1 MKRPLLNSL
10 ALSELFESIALMLS
24 SGMQASQALWTLAQ
38 DSGDEDVLSTC
49 RQMCTSLDNGN
60 PLGEAAQQTGAFPP
74 YAVKM
79 LKIGDKSGRSE
90 EVARSLA
97 TYYGE
102 EHRLFSRLR
111 SSLGYPCLL
120 LGLMSVI
127 LVVTCALVLP
137 VFMNVYQQMT
147 GSLTTGSY
155 WFVSLAL
162 VVGWAAF
169 ALTLAATVAMLALY
183 VKSGSESG
191 RMALLRLCEK
201 VPSLKESAYNLAV
214 SRFSA
219 ALATAL
225 ASGLNTSEA
234 LALATQTVDHRQ
246 LSQRLSDAQVA
257 MDDNSDPKGLARAMV
272 EAGLFQPLY
281 GHMLLVQATAGST
294 AEALDALSATLFE
307 DALDSMTAAIDKIEP
322 LLAGLLTVAVGAT
335 LLTVMMPLIGIMGS
349 IG

>member
-1 MKRPLLNSL
+1 MKRALLDSL
-10 ALSELFESIALMLS
+10 TLSELFESIALMLS

-38 DSGDEDVLSTC
+38 DSGDKRVPEVC
-49 RQMCTSLDNGN
+49 RQMCAALDEGA
-60 PLGEAAQQTGAFPP
+60 PLGEAASKTEAFPP

-79 LKIGDKSGRSE
+79 LQIGDKSGRSE
-90 EVARSLA
+90 EVARLLA

-137 VFMNVYQQMT
+137 VFVNVYQQMT
-147 GSLTTGSY
+147 GSITSGSY
-155 WFVSLAL
+155 WFVSLSLAI
-162 VVGWAAF
+162 GWVAF
-169 ALTLAATVAMLALY
+169 ALTLAATIAMLALY
-183 VKSGSESG
+183 VRSGSEAG
-191 RMALLRLCEK
+191 RMTLLRLCEK
-201 VPSLKESAYNLAV
+201 VPSLRESAYNLAV

-225 ASGLNTSEA
+225 ASGLNSTEA
-234 LALATQTVDHRQ
+234 LALAAHAVDHRG
-246 LSQRLSDAQVA
+246 LAQRLSDAQA
-257 MDDNSDPKGLARAMV
+257 ATEDNSDPKGLARAMV

-281 GHMLLVQATAGST
+281 GHMLMVQAAAGST
-294 AEALDALSATLFE
+294 AEALDALSASLFE

-322 LLAGLLTVAVGAT
+322 LLAALLTIAVGAT
-335 LLTVMMPLIGIMGS
+335 LLAVMMPLIGIMGS